1 MDSMSTPSAIPEVGR
16 FLNVLE
22 DKGVL
27 SRHAAQRALNAIRS
41 SNHPFDTV
49 LTELGLIGEQDLA
62 RHLSEFLNIPVG
74 EQALE
79 PDETAIGEIS
89 LEYLRDNAVL
99 PLRFEDYRFVLAVA
113 DPFSSAAIDAVAFH
127 YEKAASLCVLPRRQI
142 NECIDRLQAS
152 SKGPQLSKQPPE
164 TEAFGP
170 EDLERLKDFAR
181 EAPIVRFV
189 ADVIHRAV
197 DAKATDIHIEPLEDH
212 VRIRFRNDGILSQED
227 TAPSV
232 MLAGISTRI
241 KILSRL
247 NIAERRL
254 PQDGRMRIS
263 VRGRDIDMRVSV
275 VPSIHG
281 ESIVLRILDRAGI
294 ALQLNKLG
302 FDEAAQAW
310 IRDVSA
316 AANGIV
322 LVTGPT
328 GSGKTTTLYS
338 ILSERAGADVKI
350 FTVEDPVEYRLAD
363 ITQLQVNSSIDLD
376 FATALRSILRQDP
389 DIILVG
395 EIRDRET
402 AQIAIQA
409 ALTGHLVFSTLHTN
423 SAAGALTRLRDIGLD
438 GYLLGATIRG
448 VVAQRLLRRV
458 CTTCDGKGPAANN
471 NPPSRLC
478 PACRN
483 SGYSGRTV
491 TYELLKVSPTIA
503 ALIDAGANE
512 TEVERAAKLEG
523 LVPMAAHAS
532 MLAANGTTSVDEVR
546 RVIDLNGVE
555 R

>member
-1 MDSMSTPSAIPEVGR
+1 MNAPSAIPQVEH

-22 DKGVL
+22 SKGLL
-27 SRHAAQRALNAIRS
+27 SKHAAQRALNAIHS
-41 SNHPFDTV
+41 SNHAFDTV
-49 LTELGLIGEQDLA
+49 MTELGLIGEQDLA
-62 RHLSEFLNIPVG
+62 RHLSEFLDVPFD

-79 PDETAIGEIS
+79 PDENGIGSIS

-99 PLRFEDYRFVLAVA
+99 PLRFEERHFTVAVA
-113 DPFSSAAIDAVAFH
+113 DPFSSAAVDAVAFH
-127 YEKAASLCVLPRRQI
+127 YEKIPSLRVLPRRLI
-142 NECIDRLQAS
+142 TDCIDRLQAS
-152 SKGPQLSKQPPE
+152 SKGAQLSKQSPE
-164 TEAFGP
+164 TETFGP
-170 EDLERLKDFAR
+170 DDLERLKDFAR
-181 EAPIVRFV
+181 AAPIVRFV

-212 VRIRFRNDGILSQED
+212 VRIRFRNDGILSNED
-227 TAPSV
+227 TASSA

-241 KILSRL
+241 KILARL

-254 PQDGRMRIS
+254 PQDGRMRMS

-275 VPSIHG
+275 IPSIHG
-281 ESIVLRILDRAGI
+281 ESIVLRILDRTSI
-294 ALQLNKLG
+294 ALQLDKLG
-302 FDEAAQAW
+302 FDNDAQAW
-310 IRDVSA
+310 IRNISS

-322 LVTGPT
+322 LITGPT

-338 ILSERAGADVKI
+338 ILSERAKPDVKI
-350 FTVEDPVEYRLAD
+350 FTVEDPVEYRLAGVS
-363 ITQLQVNSSIDLD
+363 QLQVNSAIDLD

-448 VVAQRLLRRV
+448 VIAQRLLRRV
-458 CTTCDGKGPAANN
+458 CTTCEGKVSAAKDEY
-471 NPPSRLC
+471 PDFHC

-491 TYELLKVSPTIA
+491 TYELLKVSPSIA
-503 ALIDAGANE
+503 ALIDARANE
-512 TEVERAAKLEG
+512 MEIERAAKLEG
-523 LVPMAAHAS
+523 LVPMGTHAGL
-532 MLAANGTTSVDEVR
+532 LATAGMTTADEVR
-546 RVIDLNGVE
+546 RVIDLGGSE
-555 R
+555 

>member
-1 MDSMSTPSAIPEVGR
+1 MDTMNAPSAIPDTEC
-16 FLNVLE
+16 FLDALE
-22 DKGVL
+22 SKGVL
-27 SRHAAQRALNAIRS
+27 SKHATQRALNAIRS
-41 SNHPFDTV
+41 SQHPFDTV
-49 LTELGLIGEQDLA
+49 MTELGLIGEQDLA
-62 RHLSEFLNIPVG
+62 RHLSEFLEVPYN

-79 PDETAIGEIS
+79 PDEAAIGAIS
-89 LEYLRDNAVL
+89 LDYLRDNAIL
-99 PLRFEDYRFVLAVA
+99 PLHFNNQHFVVAVA

-127 YEKAASLCVLPRRQI
+127 YEKIPSLRVLPRRLI
-142 NECIDRLQAS
+142 TDCIDRLRAT
-152 SKGPQLSKQPPE
+152 SKGLQLSKQSDD
-164 TEAFGP
+164 TEMFVP
-170 EDLERLKDFAR
+170 DDLERLKDFAR

-212 VRIRFRNDGILSQED
+212 VRIRFRNDGILSNED
-227 TAPSV
+227 TASST

-241 KILSRL
+241 KILARL

-254 PQDGRMRIS
+254 PQDGRMRMS
-263 VRGRDIDMRVSV
+263 VRGRDIDMRVSII
-275 VPSIHG
+275 PSIHG
-281 ESIVLRILDRAGI
+281 EAIVLRILDRADI
-294 ALQLNKLG
+294 ELKLDKLG
-302 FDEAAQAW
+302 FDGESQAW
-310 IRDVSA
+310 IRNVSS

-338 ILSERAGADVKI
+338 ILSERAKPDVKI
-350 FTVEDPVEYRLAD
+350 FTVEDPVEYRLAGV
-363 ITQLQVNSSIDLD
+363 TQLQVNSAIDLD

-448 VVAQRLLRRV
+448 VIAQRLLRRV
-458 CTTCDGKGPAANN
+458 CTACNGNVSETNAGA
-471 NPPSRLC
+471 SRVHC
-478 PACRN
+478 TACRN
-483 SGYSGRTV
+483 TGYSGRTV
-491 TYELLKVSPTIA
+491 TYEFLKVSPTIA
-503 ALIDAGANE
+503 ALIDTGANE
-512 TEVERAAKLEG
+512 TEIEKAANFEG
-523 LVPMAAHAS
+523 MVPMVAHAS
-532 MLAANGTTSVDEVR
+532 MLAATGTTTVDEVR